1 MSAQSDLRQAIEL
14 MQDGKVET
22 AVARLNRLVGD
33 SDLDDKG
40 RAAAYVWLAEAR
52 EESAFKIRCLEQALA
67 HDPENRQIR
76 QGLNQLLAARPQP
89 GELPAMGRARARSQ
103 LEETPPV
110 IGIVGGLNGPAS
122 GVFIHSAGL
131 IATTSYAIG
140 GVAQVT
146 VTLGAE
152 RHLTGAVVRRYPADD
167 LALIETSLQPAQ
179 KLSVAPP
186 SMIGEDSTFIA
197 LGYGGARLRGAL
209 ARLNR
214 RGARQWLR
222 TTIPPSQMP
231 DAGGNP
237 LYDDKRQLLGLL
249 TRNVDGAGNA
259 LAAKISHVAA
269 LADQLL
275 RDRQLMPDARYC
287 AACGSLTRARLYG
300 GLHCETCGA
309 AQTIDRAEA
318 ALPPQVDKLKALYG
332 EGAGRPCGRCGARV
346 GAYEGFCLRCGQ
358 SIASGAVAES

>member
-33 SDLDDKG
+33 GELDDKG

-52 EESAFKIRCLEQALA
+52 QESAFKIRCLEQALA
-67 HDPENRQIR
+67 HDPDNRQIR

-89 GELPAMGRARARSQ
+89 SLLPAMGKARAHAQ
-103 LEETPPV
+103 LAETPPV

-122 GVFIHSAGL
+122 GIFIHSAGL

-140 GVAQVT
+140 DAEQVT
-146 VTLGAE
+146 VMLDGE
-152 RHLTGAVVRRYPADD
+152 RQVTGTILRRFPAHD
-167 LALIETSLQPAQ
+167 LALIETSLRPAR

-186 SMIGEDSTFIA
+186 SMVGDNSTFIA
-197 LGYGGARLRGAL
+197 LGCGGARLRGVL

-237 LYDDKRQLLGLL
+237 LYDENRQLLGLL

-275 RDRQLMPDARYC
+275 RARQLRPDAKYC
-287 AACGSLTRARLYG
+287 RACGSLSRARLYG

-309 AQTIDRAEA
+309 AQAIDRAEA
-318 ALPPQVDKLKALYG
+318 ALPPQVDKLTALYG
-332 EGAGRPCGRCGARV
+332 ESARRPCGRCGARV
-346 GAYEGFCLRCGQ
+346 GDYEGRCLRCGH